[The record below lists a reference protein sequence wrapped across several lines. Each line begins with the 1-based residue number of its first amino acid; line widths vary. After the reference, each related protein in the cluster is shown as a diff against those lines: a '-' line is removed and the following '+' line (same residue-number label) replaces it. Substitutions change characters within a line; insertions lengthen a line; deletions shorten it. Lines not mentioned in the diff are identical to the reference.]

1 MTFRP
6 WPACASGRI
15 RADGPRRRGRRRLP
29 RGERLSRRVAL
40 PITPDVDLVV
50 KRWSNGR
57 AWRIVLGG
65 AMGVAANAIALAYV
79 AMTWGEPHRGTMA
92 ALYGTGALIGVAV
105 IAAAQHLTTARGNR
119 LIMLAVGVVSTAIVG
134 VAATLDGGAGSP
146 AALGFFAPGLLFAV
160 TCPPRV
166 MVGMEAMLI
175 AVYAWT
181 AWAGTPPRPGYIF
194 VNLGG
199 MLVIVAVCALQAAM
213 VAAQRRQLHELAQ
226 LDPLTGALNR
236 RGMEQK
242 AVPLL
247 DRVTATHPVSLLC
260 LDFDDFKLINDTQ
273 GHAAGDRLLRWAV
286 QTALLALPADAL
298 VARIG
303 GDEFIIVLPGLP
315 AAAAAVAGDRLR
327 TALAARVGVSCGA
340 ATAPDD
346 GADLETLVAVADE
359 RLYADKTRRRAA
371 RGILAG

>member
-1 MTFRP
+1 M
-6 WPACASGRI
+6 
-15 RADGPRRRGRRRLP
+15 
-29 RGERLSRRVAL
+29 
-40 PITPDVDLVV
+40 V
-50 KRWSNGR
+50 KRWSSGR
-57 AWRIVLGG
+57 AWRIVLSG
-65 AMGVAANAIALAYV
+65 AMGVAANGIALAYV
-79 AMTWGEPHRGTMA
+79 AMTWSGPHRGAMA
-92 ALYGTGALIGVAV
+92 ALYAAGALIGVAV
-105 IAAAQHLTTARGNR
+105 IATAQRLTAVRGNR
-119 LIMLAVGVVSTAIVG
+119 LIMLAVGVVSTVIVG
-134 VAATLDGGAGSP
+134 VAALLDGGAGSP
-146 AALGFFAPGLLFAV
+146 AALGFFAPSLLFAV

-175 AVYAWT
+175 AVYAAS

-199 MLVIVAVCALQAAM
+199 MLVIVAVCALQAAT
-213 VAAQRRQLHELAQ
+213 VAAQRRQLHDLAQ

-247 DRVTATHPVSLLC
+247 DRATTNDPVSVLC

-273 GHAAGDRLLRWAV
+273 GHAAGDQLLRWAV
-286 QTALLALPADAL
+286 QTALLTLPMDAL
-298 VARIG
+298 VARTG

-327 TALAARVGVSCGA
+327 NALAARVGVSCGA

-346 GADLETLVAVADE
+346 GADLAALVAVADE
-359 RLYADKTRRRAA
+359 RLYADKTRRRTG
-371 RGILAG
+371 RGLLAG